1 MCLLQNI
8 LAAAQEMGHIQQ
20 HGRGMGRWGS
30 QALLPCIVAF
40 SYPNPIP
47 LVSKK
52 FQWAKIWRQMVMAP
66 SLLPNELEKKEN
78 HSAEDQ
84 CYFSHEV
91 AVNKRR

>member
-1 MCLLQNI
+1 MCLLQDI
-8 LAAAQEMGHIQQ
+8 LTAAQEMGHIQP

-52 FQWAKIWRQMVMAP
+52 FQ
-66 SLLPNELEKKEN
+66 
-78 HSAEDQ
+78 
-84 CYFSHEV
+84 
-91 AVNKRR
+91 